1 MQPLAYQ
8 IKQIL
13 NRLNNIE
20 NNQKKVVVIDNLFG
34 STKKQYTFEVKS
46 SGSTIVILPGGAYF
60 FGFRREASADI
71 YNLETEETIVSN
83 GKTKEYT
90 LEKTETNKYT
100 NYY

>member
-34 STKKQYTFEVKS
+34 STKKQYTLK
-46 SGSTIVILPGGAYF
+46 
-60 FGFRREASADI
+60 
-71 YNLETEETIVSN
+71 
-83 GKTKEYT
+83 
-90 LEKTETNKYT
+90 
-100 NYY
+100 